1 MIKAAP
7 ISLSAWA
14 NPGADEG
21 KCGRRRRASQWSLL
35 LAPQHTT
42 PVYVN
47 DLRGYSMFRAVVGDS
62 LPTRHKVVVVIND
75 AETPGGQSRV
85 ERIER
90 LYRGF
95 IEVAIKPQYSDAID
109 RGVAQRV
116 FEPARKKADLV
127 IEQPVAL
134 EIRPDLRFRHPQYA
148 RGEVQG
154 TPLICFVLCGVRAR
168 YALERIG

>member
-62 LPTRHKVVVVIND
+62 LPTRHEVAVVIND

-85 ERIER
+85 ERVER

-95 IEVAIKPQYSDAID
+95 IEVAIKPQYSDAIN
-109 RGVAQRV
+109 RGVVQRV

-127 IEQPVAL
+127 IEQAVAL
-134 EIRPDLRFRHPQYA
+134 KVRPDLRLRHRHCGRQAVKPQPF
-148 RGEVQG
+148 V
-154 TPLICFVLCGVRAR
+154 CFVICGVRGW
-168 YALERIG
+168 E